1 MWINRAIG
9 NPDFIDEAVGPV
21 AVSAGVNTTSYSPP
35 TGMPVADVEEWP
47 ERLKQITVDDIR
59 AVARK
64 YLVEKN
70 SVTGILVP
78 APDQTSRGEQP
89 VHVPH
94 PGRS

>member
-1 MWINRAIG
+1 MVVTVVCVTVLQLFLGGLAQRFDGDIEVQALAVELPTMLRAG
-9 NPDFIDEAVGPV
+9 
-21 AVSAGVNTTSYSPP
+21 Y
-35 TGMPVADVEEWP
+35 
-47 ERLKQITVDDIR
+47 RVDDIR

-89 VHVPH
+89 AHAPV